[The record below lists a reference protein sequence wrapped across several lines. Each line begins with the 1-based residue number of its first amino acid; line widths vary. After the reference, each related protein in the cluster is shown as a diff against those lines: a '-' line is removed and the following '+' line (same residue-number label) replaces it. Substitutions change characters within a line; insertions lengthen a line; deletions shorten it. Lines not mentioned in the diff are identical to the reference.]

1 VLFALSGSSGSG
13 KSTLTGLLEG
23 RVDGL
28 EVHELSERA
37 SEPWKGQPRWRSD
50 LTEQWLREAVSL
62 ERAGRDLL
70 VTEVV
75 LGEVLAA
82 PSAVEVDGIA
92 ACLLDCTD
100 EERLR
105 RIAERA
111 PDEEYDPH
119 TLWDFVAWGV
129 WLRFHHADPRFFA
142 GPIRGNADP
151 AFRWDR
157 WAGWRAG
164 DPRWSVFRLDTT
176 VETPLESAARL
187 VQWIGEQRRMLE
199 QGTLPLSGRWASA
212 HLV

>member
-1 VLFALSGSSGSG
+1 
-13 KSTLTGLLEG
+13 
-23 RVDGL
+23 
-28 EVHELSERA
+28 
-37 SEPWKGQPRWRSD
+37 
-50 LTEQWLREAVSL
+50 
-62 ERAGRDLL
+62 

-142 GPIRGNADP
+142 GPIRSNADP
-151 AFRWDR
+151 VFPGI
-157 WAGWRAG
+157 AGRAG
-164 DPRWSVFRLDTT
+164 
-176 VETPLESAARL
+176 EQAIHGGACSAST
-187 VQWIGEQRRMLE
+187 RR
-199 QGTLPLSGRWASA
+199 
-212 HLV
+212 